1 MQRGEIKAFHAEY
14 LNTLVIPRNEL
25 VRKSCNKNVQLR
37 ANTFCSYDI
46 SYQI

>member
-14 LNTLVIPRNEL
+14 PNTFVIPRNEL